1 MSLSNASKI
10 AKSSIWLTSSFI
22 IAKISQLLGQLF
34 LARLL
39 SPEDFGIWGM
49 VLLVITLSRLF
60 KDQAIA
66 SVLIQRG
73 VEDKVRVNAVYSL
86 GITISMGMFII
97 QLIAGYPLSIFF
109 DVPIL
114 FPLTGLTSLIFLIGA
129 GAGTRGAI
137 LQCQM
142 KFREIA
148 ICTVGAGVARLVGA
162 VSCAALGGGVW
173 SFAVAEIF
181 AEVVHTILK
190 RVLCTF
196 PLSYQLF
203 PDKEAVRD
211 VRGFIT
217 SMVSINLA
225 VYANTNI
232 DNLIIGKL
240 LGATSLGFYSVS
252 YQLAML
258 PAFALSQINKINF
271 SVLSKR
277 DGHGQESYV
286 RQMLELYAIGYSI
299 IYGLGFVTA
308 PWLIPTLYGS
318 TWQNAVPLFQIVLV
332 FAYARGFMSIL
343 GTALNAMDAA
353 HINAFI
359 NWVLVP
365 ISVLAFYIGAVVGDV
380 TGVAISSA
388 LVMGIGATI
397 WFWITTCR
405 TAGWNVF
412 SMVKPVLIPTG
423 STIGS
428 IMLAVALPTLDGWGV
443 ILSPIM
449 MLIMYIILLSMFS
462 KGRIPVML
470 IQIFRQVTN
479 SSAGVNP

>member
-1 MSLSNASKI
+1 MSRSKKSEI
-10 AKSSIWLTSSFI
+10 AKSSLWLTSSFVV
-22 IAKISQLLGQLF
+22 AKISQLLGQLF

-39 SPEDFGIWGM
+39 SPEEFGIWGM

-73 VEDKVRVNAVYSL
+73 VEDRVRVNAVYSL
-86 GITISMGMFII
+86 GITISLGMFVI
-97 QLIAGYPLSIFF
+97 QLIAGYPLSLFF
-109 DVPIL
+109 NVPVL
-114 FPLTGLTSLIFLIGA
+114 FPLTALTGLIFLIGA

-142 KFREIA
+142 KFRAIA

-190 RVLCTF
+190 RALCPF
-196 PLSYQLF
+196 PLSYKFF
-203 PDKEAVRD
+203 PDKEAVKD

-258 PAFALSQINKINF
+258 PTFALSQINKINF

-277 DGHGQESYV
+277 DSQGRESYV

-308 PWLIPTLYGS
+308 PWLIPSLYGS
-318 TWQNAVPLFQIVLV
+318 PWKDAVPLFQIVLI

-365 ISVLAFYIGAVVGDV
+365 ISVLAFYIGAVVGNV

-405 TAGWNVF
+405 TAEWNVL
-412 SMVKPVLIPTG
+412 SMVKPVLVPTI
-423 STIGS
+423 STVGS
-428 IMLAVALPTLDGWGV
+428 IMLAMVLPTLEGWGV
-443 ILSPIM
+443 LIKPVIM
-449 MLIMYIILLSMFS
+449 VSMYILLLSVFS
-462 KGRIPVML
+462 KGRIPVM
-470 IQIFRQVTN
+470 IVQIFRQVTG
-479 SSAGVNP
+479 SSAGVSP